1 MTVARGIRIDIRRA
15 IATMV
20 VGLAAAVGALVL
32 VLWLAGSTDAIEVKL
47 GDADFRGIDAARL
60 SAEIADNGPVPFPD
74 LAGRKRPIWLTHAGD
89 DPAIGWNAF
98 FATVPGTE
106 GDRTCLAQWNGDSS
120 VFVDSCDP
128 AATWPPNGQGLQ
140 QLEWQVVGGELRVAV
155 GGTRPADWEAGS

>member
-1 MTVARGIRIDIRRA
+1 MTVARGVRIDLRRA

-20 VGLAAAVGALVL
+20 VGLAAAVGAMVL

-47 GDADFRGIDAARL
+47 GDSDFRGIDAARL

-74 LAGRKRPIWLTHAGD
+74 LAGRKRPIWLTHAGN
-89 DPAIGWNAF
+89 DPGSGWNAF

-106 GDRTCLAQWNGDSS
+106 GDRTCLTQWDGASS
-120 VFVDSCDP
+120 VFVDSCNP
-128 AATWPPNGQGLQ
+128 TATWPPDGYGLQ

-155 GGTRPADWEAGS
+155 GGTRPADWETGP